1 MVWVGR
7 GFPLMVSVKNY
18 LIRKPF
24 FDVFFKKN
32 MLFLER
38 GPPTSIESFDG
49 SLMLTLGVA
58 RVFFERLREAL
69 SGSKLSNVPEA
80 MSPGKRGE
88 ISSIMVP
95 LNESPNIFWK

>member
-1 MVWVGR
+1 MVWDGR
-7 GFPLMVSVKNY
+7 GFPLSVRVKNY

-24 FDVFFKKN
+24 FDEFFKKN

-38 GPPTSIESFDG
+38 APPTSIESFDG

-58 RVFFERLREAL
+58 RVFFERLLEAL

-80 MSPGKRGE
+80 ISPGKRGD

-95 LNESPNIFWK
+95 RNESPNIF